1 MRPTPAGSLA
11 GASSEENMKRVI
23 ALQSFDHGGMRRRG
37 DVFEVSPQT
46 AEGLVRAGIVRLH
59 DKADPSK
66 AAGAKSSA
74 SPAAQASPRKTAK
87 KSAAGA
93 PEVKSEA

>member
-1 MRPTPAGSLA
+1 
-11 GASSEENMKRVI
+11 MKRVI

-37 DVFEVSPQT
+37 DAFEVSPQV

-66 AAGAKSSA
+66 AAGGKSPA
-74 SPAAQASPRKTAK
+74 SPAAPASRRRIAK
-87 KSAAGA
+87 KFAVGA